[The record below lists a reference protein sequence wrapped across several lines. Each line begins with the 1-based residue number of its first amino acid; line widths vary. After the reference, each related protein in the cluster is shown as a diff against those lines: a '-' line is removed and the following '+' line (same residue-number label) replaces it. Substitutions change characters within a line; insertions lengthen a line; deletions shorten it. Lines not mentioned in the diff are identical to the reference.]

1 VIPNIEREILIE
13 APVEVVWRAVT
24 EPDQI
29 SSWFSD
35 AADLELKTG
44 YEGTLTFND
53 RATKQPMTV
62 HVTVQAVETG
72 RTFSYRWLYP
82 DGAEPRDGNSM
93 LVEFTLTAEGETTRL
108 RVVESGLSALGWPDD
123 QKATYAQEHT
133 GGWIAHLDDLR
144 EYLAPKARA

>member
-1 VIPNIEREILIE
+1 
-13 APVEVVWRAVT
+13 
-24 EPDQI
+24 
-29 SSWFSD
+29 
-35 AADLELKTG
+35 
-44 YEGTLTFND
+44 
-53 RATKQPMTV
+53 
-62 HVTVQAVETG
+62 
-72 RTFSYRWLYP
+72 
-82 DGAEPRDGNSM
+82 M